1 MLITPPLALYVHF
14 PWCVQKCPY
23 CDFNSHALRGELP
36 ADQYIDAL
44 IADLD
49 AQALAAPNRPL
60 VSIFLGGGTPS
71 LFPPASLAR
80 LFAAI
85 RGAASPSI
93 RRSELTL
100 RGPIQARS
108 NAGDSPLIAPGRRNP
123 GFTRRAKLAR
133 TGKLAVLGR
142 IHSPADTRRAAAEL
156 HAAGL
161 DNFNLD
167 LMYGLPDQSVDDAE
181 DDVRSALQLQPAHLS
196 HYQLTLEPGTVFAA
210 RPPSLPTDETI
221 ETMLERCQAR
231 LGDAGFER
239 YEVSAYARRDRA
251 CRHNLNYWQFG
262 DYLGIGAGAHGKLT
276 DTERGVIRRTRQ
288 QRDPRRYLKSGI
300 AGLTVEEVPVEQRP
314 FEFMLNALRCVGG
327 FERDAFE
334 SRTGLDFKSI
344 EPTLQALRARGLL
357 MAVSGAPET
366 ANWRATERG
375 FRFLNEVLLDFLP
388 ASGRTLESR
397 GLQFAAPSADLLTAV
412 GRIRR
417 E

>member
-85 RGAASPSI
+85 RGRFALDPQI
-93 RRSELTL
+93 ELTL
-100 RGPIQARS
+100 EA
-108 NAGDSPLIAPGRRNP
+108 NP
-123 GFTRRAKLAR
+123 GTIERGRFAAYRAVGVTRVSLGAQSFNA
-133 TGKLAVLGR
+133 GKLAVLGR